1 MEIDVADPK
10 TILVTGASS
19 GIGRAIATLLAERG
33 HSVFGTSRK
42 PSAGEGNIQMLQ
54 LDVTSGESV
63 AQCIAEVVKRAGRID
78 GLVNNA
84 GFGIMGAIEETPI
97 EDAKAQFETNF
108 FGAVRMVKAVL
119 PVMRQQ
125 GGGWIINISSLAGRL
140 PAPLG
145 AFYSASKAALRNYS
159 ETLRYEVANFGIR
172 VSIIEPG
179 YISTNIM
186 DGMKIVPETKEYA
199 PVRQRLIE
207 QNRKAIKSGADPIVV
222 ARRVLKIIN
231 SNSPRFAHVVPFSAH
246 ILALLRA
253 IAPPALF
260 ESLFR
265 KFLHLAAPK
274 PKA

>member
-1 MEIDVADPK
+1 MVHPK

-84 GFGIMGAIEETPI
+84 GYGIMGAIEETPI

-108 FGAVRMVKAVL
+108 FGVVRMVKAVL
-119 PVMRQQ
+119 PVMRNQ

-159 ETLRYEVANFGIR
+159 EALRYEVANFGIR

-179 YISTNIM
+179 YINTNIM
-186 DGMKIVPETKEYA
+186 DGMKIAPETKEYA

-207 QNRKAIKSGADPIVV
+207 QNRKAIESGADPIVV

-231 SNSPRFAHVVPFSAH
+231 SDSPRFAHVVPFGARL
-246 ILALLRA
+246 LAFLRA
-253 IAPPALF
+253 ALPSPVF
-260 ESLFR
+260 ESIFR
-265 KFLHLAAPK
+265 KFLRLAAPK